1 MYCSCIWIC
10 YECGY
15 SDHLII
21 IVIMIIIIATLNFLL
36 INSFDAVDEDAIVP
50 SFFFVCFSFFFFLE
64 YTGIYIFRVGES
76 GDRNT

>member
-21 IVIMIIIIATLNFLL
+21 IVIMIIIIAISVLL

-50 SFFFVCFSFFFFLE
+50 SSFSFSF
-64 YTGIYIFRVGES
+64 GIHRNLYFS
-76 GDRNT
+76 GG